1 MSETSGKF
9 CVRQADQSQG
19 VGTGLSETEIPERE
33 GRDSRAGH
41 RMHLWNLEVVLFLCC
56 VWGLFEVLLHQKKTS
71 DTAVTI

>member
-41 RMHLWNLEVVLFLCC
+41 RMESGGCVVLVLCLGT
-56 VWGLFEVLLHQKKTS
+56 V
-71 DTAVTI
+71 